1 MKLGA
6 PTADELGY
14 AKSLAVQEIGGA
26 NVILLEQDA
35 SQGQVS
41 PKSTPACYCSC
52 WYTVVKEFVTV
63 SVSWLPTQAMLL
75 VPAFLNVE
83 AVQQLWP
90 DLRMHLLVHLLWLCT
105 SKFGSCRLPSW
116 HSHSAA
122 TMPLAAGVHCGSA
135 RQHRQC
141 AG

>member
-41 PKSTPACYCSC
+41 PAVPPP
-52 WYTVVKEFVTV
+52 VT
-63 SVSWLPTQAMLL
+63 A
-75 VPAFLNVE
+75 
-83 AVQQLWP
+83 
-90 DLRMHLLVHLLWLCT
+90 
-105 SKFGSCRLPSW
+105 
-116 HSHSAA
+116 
-122 TMPLAAGVHCGSA
+122 AAGILS
-135 RQHRQC
+135 
-141 AG
+141 

>member
-41 PKSTPACYCSC
+41 P
-52 WYTVVKEFVTV
+52 
-63 SVSWLPTQAMLL
+63 
-75 VPAFLNVE
+75 AF
-83 AVQQLWP
+83 AP
-90 DLRMHLLVHLLWLCT
+90 LRPSL
-105 SKFGSCRLPSW
+105 RLPI
-116 HSHSAA
+116 
-122 TMPLAAGVHCGSA
+122 CY
-135 RQHRQC
+135 RE
-141 AG
+141 

>member
-41 PKSTPACYCSC
+41 PASTLAKCCGC
-52 WYTVVKEFVTV
+52 QCTVMNKFV
-63 SVSWLPTQAMLL
+63 
-75 VPAFLNVE
+75 
-83 AVQQLWP
+83 
-90 DLRMHLLVHLLWLCT
+90 
-105 SKFGSCRLPSW
+105 
-116 HSHSAA
+116 AA
-122 TMPLAAGVHCGSA
+122 S
-135 RQHRQC
+135 
-141 AG
+141 